1 MLGSVQI
8 GTPLVSAIRH
18 IIDGRFG
25 NNSTEKSRVTVLVVD
40 DELAMRDLIQRTLR
54 PHARVKT
61 VDSIH
66 KAMEN
71 IDCSDILILDW
82 MFKGKPDGEI
92 IMDVWMQR
100 NGGPICVM
108 SGDMGV
114 TELQKLYSMGA
125 RNVLSKPFDL
135 GTIIS
140 IVLYYI
146 ANVRNVSEIINL
158 NKRLAKVEK
167 LVFGL
172 TIVCIGLLII
182 AVRSEGSP
190 LALKLLGLM

>member
-1 MLGSVQI
+1 MPIATALVDAI
-8 GTPLVSAIRH
+8 GH
-18 IIDGRFG
+18 IINGRDGDVSLQKKQIR
-25 NNSTEKSRVTVLVVD
+25 VLVVD
-40 DELAMRDLIQRTLR
+40 DELAMRDLLQRTLR

-82 MFKGKPDGEI
+82 MFNGKPDGQI

-108 SGDMGV
+108 SGHIGS
-114 TELQKLYSMGA
+114 TELQNLYSMGA
-125 RNVLSKPFDL
+125 RNVLNKPFDL

-146 ANVRNVSEIINL
+146 ANVRNVTEIIDL

-167 LVFGL
+167 LVWGL
-172 TIVCIGLLII
+172 TIVCIALLVI
-182 AVRSEGSP
+182 AIRSDGSSV
-190 LALKLLGLM
+190 ALRLLGLM